1 MAVTYDFQTPG
12 VSTSAADTQEDIRN
26 IAEMSWVWHVN
37 ASPHSLTNKP
47 TGLIEA
53 FYDSTVDFTSSIP
66 SYGYQNYYSL
76 KAYDG
81 TNLGN
86 VNFGDLWV
94 HYDGAVLSN
103 TIGAR
108 GEEFI
113 SMGVYAGY
121 SCEDSASWIINADV
135 GNSGS
140 SGYDPILAFKNQTT
154 ERARIYTDTSDSH
167 KLKFDVGG
175 SDQMVID
182 SSGNVGIGTSSP
194 SNPLEVRE
202 DGTTTPKILVR
213 SISNGDPTMSF
224 LSDSKQFTM
233 GIDDT
238 SNAFAI
244 SEGSGLGSADRLV
257 IDSSGNVG
265 IGTSSPSYRLEVSD
279 SNTTATQFSLDN
291 TSTSGR
297 NFRFLSTGSASGI
310 GVGKFSIY
318 DGDADGHRL
327 VIDSSGNVGIGTSSP
342 SAKLEVESA
351 SGAGNTNLF
360 RLIRDGGYGDTTF
373 NQWYTNGAGTPSG
386 GNPTALY
393 GLNMGLV
400 VGSANNGKVAVR
412 LESQGG
418 SNTIDDSIVFRTAN
432 SDKVFIKSSGNV
444 GIGTSSPNTVLDV
457 LSTGADVATFKGSA
471 SGSLIVID
479 NASIDDYKIGGVN
492 SVGPFCIY
500 NNTDARY
507 EMVFDGAGK
516 VGIGTS
522 SPAGTIEA
530 SDTNARI
537 FITSDSSNNS
547 ILTLRNSSYY
557 WNLNLDG
564 SQGYLSFYNGSERM
578 TIDSSGDVEINTGNL
593 VIGTSGKGI
602 DFSATSG
609 SGTSE
614 LLDDYEEGTFTPQ
627 VYYNNGSDQSFTF
640 TPGGGY
646 TAQTGVYTKIGDT
659 VLVRIRIKTNGLSGG
674 SSSDEVRI
682 SGLPFAASSDIAS
695 YPIKILS
702 QDFSANPPQ
711 GGAIIGGG
719 TKIYLYR
726 DAASTGALTKLQVS
740 DLSGGTNNN
749 DFLIT
754 AEYHI

>member
-135 GNSGS
+135 GNSGTS
-140 SGYDPILAFKNQTT
+140 TYDPILAFQNQSV

-444 GIGTSSPNTVLDV
+444 GIGTSSP
-457 LSTGADVATFKGSA
+457 
-471 SGSLIVID
+471 
-479 NASIDDYKIGGVN
+479 
-492 SVGPFCIY
+492 
-500 NNTDARY
+500 
-507 EMVFDGAGK
+507 
-516 VGIGTS
+516 
-522 SPAGTIEA
+522 AGTIEA

>member
-1 MAVTYDFQTPG
+1 V
-12 VSTSAADTQEDIRN
+12 
-26 IAEMSWVWHVN
+26 
-37 ASPHSLTNKP
+37 
-47 TGLIEA
+47 
-53 FYDSTVDFTSSIP
+53 
-66 SYGYQNYYSL
+66 
-76 KAYDG
+76 
-81 TNLGN
+81 
-86 VNFGDLWV
+86 
-94 HYDGAVLSN
+94 
-103 TIGAR
+103 
-108 GEEFI
+108 
-113 SMGVYAGY
+113 
-121 SCEDSASWIINADV
+121 
-135 GNSGS
+135 
-140 SGYDPILAFKNQTT
+140 

-444 GIGTSSPNTVLDV
+444 GIGTSSP
-457 LSTGADVATFKGSA
+457 
-471 SGSLIVID
+471 
-479 NASIDDYKIGGVN
+479 
-492 SVGPFCIY
+492 
-500 NNTDARY
+500 
-507 EMVFDGAGK
+507 
-516 VGIGTS
+516 
-522 SPAGTIEA
+522 AGTIEA